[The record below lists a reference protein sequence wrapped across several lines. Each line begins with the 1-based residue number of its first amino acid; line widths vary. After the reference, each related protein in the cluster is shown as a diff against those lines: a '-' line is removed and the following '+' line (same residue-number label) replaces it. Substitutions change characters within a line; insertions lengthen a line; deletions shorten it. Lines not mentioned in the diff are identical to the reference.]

1 MNPGT
6 TPELLASLLE
16 VRDTVSDYVRGLSV
30 AQFTAGTDQR
40 WSPAHHLDH
49 LERSNAPV
57 AAGLGLRER
66 LPLAPR
72 EQPKRSFEQV
82 QAAYRARLAGGA
94 RASGRFLPEPTNDMG
109 TQLQRYRGTLE
120 ALHGQ
125 VQGWPDHELDAR
137 SMPHPVLDMLTVREM
152 LYFTIE
158 HNLHHLRG
166 MQARLEHS

>member
-82 QAAYRARLAGGA
+82 QAAYRARLAGAPGPVA
-94 RASGRFLPEPTNDMG
+94 AFCRSPRMI
-109 TQLQRYRGTLE
+109 
-120 ALHGQ
+120 
-125 VQGWPDHELDAR
+125 WAR
-137 SMPHPVLDMLTVREM
+137 SCNATVALWRPCM
-152 LYFTIE
+152 GRCRAGRTTNSTPGACRI
-158 HNLHHLRG
+158 RCWIC
-166 MQARLEHS
+166 